1 MSVRNDQWSQP
12 WNRGGCH
19 AADTHSATHGSS
31 TSTLPKRVASTKSM
45 LAAPRLSWI
54 GMASR

>member
-19 AADTHSATHGSS
+19 AADTHSAT
-31 TSTLPKRVASTKSM
+31 
-45 LAAPRLSWI
+45 PRIKHIDFAEARRIDQIDAGRPAIELDRD
-54 GMASR
+54 G